1 MSRTSKKDK
10 TGCWLQPRRI
20 SSFEHQESANDL
32 ADRLGQGIAIKG
44 QHTDCGQYSGRWWL
58 RECVFGR
65 ADRGFGLRHDVLPV
79 SRLASNSKSD
89 LTITRHGSRRSR
101 RRTLVRCL
109 SPSPSKQEKNISFKV
124 APPGPPHRKPHARK
138 TLLRSLFPQLRQRA
152 RQHLFSLRHETLPS
166 LRHSAQA
173 RIWRYIVRRQQLAA
187 ARQNSSSRTKKL
199 DSSSSRI
206 LALLRKT
213 YGRVLAGGPRKKH
226 ALPRPTQPPN
236 DNSMSTLGAGRFYTA
251 NPYDEDAGGEGGLRA
266 DGSREPGARRRKL
279 AGYLKAANE
288 LRQAYQSTYTNGW
301 RGGDKGDW
309 MDADDTPGAFP
320 DATIVRSGEE
330 EMVLFPSYARTH
342 VRRKRAPPPDTSG
355 NDAEYWKQEFER
367 HEDDNAI
374 VDVDVRGWI
383 YYPHKGQMNR
393 KHRLFVGVARQLVGL
408 PNAPGK
414 SSKPNSRSPSPH
426 ASERASLQDRNDKR
440 EEEFV
445 EQEALD
451 IVKKGEKEASY
462 AGRGSYSEN
471 PSRTSDMD
479 SLYSVRSREPSPIRR
494 RTNDTWMDEEPVI
507 TSLQKRDSW
516 KEPQKMNA
524 AELAMAN
531 THLMSR
537 LKPFLAMPL
546 ASTPISIFFYNDK
559 ISRQRTI
566 YTDAAGHFTTRAAL
580 DFVPTHIRIMVSE
593 SLSTTAEIHVTEPKG
608 ISVISDIDD
617 TIKHSAISAGAR
629 EIFRNA
635 FIRELGDLTIEG
647 VKEWYGALYEKGVKF
662 HYVSN
667 SPWQIYPVISQFFKM
682 AGLPPGSFHLKQY
695 SGMLQGIFEPV
706 AERKKAT
713 LERLARD
720 FPQRSF
726 ILVGDSGEADLEV
739 YTDFVLDN
747 PGRVLGVFIRDV
759 TTKPHKGFFDPS
771 ISPAGSK
778 TPKRRPK
785 MSRRSTRSSAASE
798 DDPDLRAAIQAS
810 LRDLEKSQSLE
821 RQAVWSPGH
830 SPGSSVGD
838 AVDMRPPLPRRPTDP
853 PAVEAHRMDPPIGN
867 LIEFSDDEDTVSSG
881 RTTPLSRTPTDLEP
895 IAEAPLHRRNAVRGR
910 TTPTIGHRL
919 APPPPKKPLKLRS
932 TSQDSTLQTSERR
945 PSTASSMGKSPPPIR
960 RPSTSVKTSNLP
972 RSRSPLAQSPQ
983 VPESPEEKK
992 QNTPPA
998 PPPRRTGTSTGT
1010 GDSGNTSYLAMATNK
1025 VSQAYNSLP
1034 QASAIWEGSGQKP
1047 SEARSASASS
1057 TLPGNPD
1064 GVKKAPP
1071 PPPPRR
1077 TTSPSPAD
1085 VGKEGIVRSP
1095 TFPTSAPNNV
1105 RFYDANSSQRPAT
1118 ANASSSSL
1126 NLKPPQV
1133 TSALPTSAPGSATPV
1148 GNKREELWR
1157 KRWTKA
1163 EQILNENGVLLR
1175 SWRVGDDV
1183 MDESMQLIDE
1193 ALRKQQLLER
1203 SDSKGNALKLHR
1215 ARAFR
1220 ED

>member
-1 MSRTSKKDK
+1 MFSTRVHRHVLRGRERGDRLLASAVSYLD
-10 TGCWLQPRRI
+10 L
-20 SSFEHQESANDL
+20 SSLSAHGNDW

-44 QHTDCGQYSGRWWL
+44 QHTDSGQCERIGVQVEMDRPCLRRNWL
-58 RECVFGR
+58 
-65 ADRGFGLRHDVLPV
+65 AMNV
-79 SRLASNSKSD
+79 SRYS
-89 LTITRHGSRRSR
+89 
-101 RRTLVRCL
+101 
-109 SPSPSKQEKNISFKV
+109 V
-124 APPGPPHRKPHARK
+124 APPGPHRKPHARN
-138 TLLRSLFPQLRQRA
+138 TSSLLRSLFPQLRQRA
-152 RQHLFSLRHETLPS
+152 RQHLFSIRHETLPS

-173 RIWRYIVRRQQLAA
+173 SIWRYIVRRQQLAA
-187 ARQNSSSRTKKL
+187 KRNSTRTTKL
-199 DSSSSRI
+199 DPSSSRI
-206 LALLRKT
+206 LALLRNT
-213 YGRVLAGGPRKKH
+213 YARVLAGAPPKKH
-226 ALPRPTQPPN
+226 APPRPTKPANN
-236 DNSMSTLGAGRFYTA
+236 DNSMSALGAGRFYTA
-251 NPYDEDAGGEGGLRA
+251 NPYDDDNGSEGGLRP
-266 DGSREPGARRRKL
+266 DGSREPGARRKKL

-288 LRQAYQSTYTNGW
+288 LRQAYQQTYTNGW
-301 RGGDKGDW
+301 RSGGDRGDW
-309 MDADDTPGAFP
+309 VESDDTPGAFP

-342 VRRKRAPPPDTSG
+342 VKRKRAPPPADAGG
-355 NDAEYWKQEFER
+355 NDAEYWRQEFER

-408 PNAPGK
+408 PAAPGK

-426 ASERASLQDRNDKR
+426 ASERVSLQDRNDKR

-445 EQEALD
+445 ENEALN
-451 IVKKGEKEASY
+451 ILRKGEKEASI
-462 AGRGSYSEN
+462 AGRGNYSEN
-471 PSRTSDMD
+471 PSRSSDVD
-479 SLYSVRSREPSPIRR
+479 SLYSIRSREPSPNRR
-494 RTNDTWMDEEPVI
+494 RTNDTMDEEPIV
-507 TSLQKRDSW
+507 TALQKRDSW

-531 THLMSR
+531 SHLMSR

-546 ASTPISIFFYNDK
+546 ANTPISIFFYNDK

-593 SLSTTAEIHVTEPKG
+593 NLSTTAEVLVTEPRG
-608 ISVISDIDD
+608 ISLISDIDD

-647 VKEWYGALYEKGVKF
+647 VREWYGALYEKGVKF

-747 PGRVLGVFIRDV
+747 PGRVLAVFIRDV
-759 TTKPHKGFFDPS
+759 TTKPQKGFFDPS
-771 ISPAGSK
+771 VSPLGGSGSK
-778 TPKRRPK
+778 TPKRRPR

-798 DDPDLRAAIQAS
+798 DDPELRAAIAAS
-810 LRDLEKSQSLE
+810 LRDLEESQC
-821 RQAVWSPGH
+821 RDKPTMWSPGH

-838 AVDMRPPLPRRPTDP
+838 RADTRPPLPRRPTDP
-853 PAVEAHRMDPPIGN
+853 PAVEAHRMESPIGN
-867 LIEFSDDEDTVSSG
+867 LIEFSDDEDT
-881 RTTPLSRTPTDLEP
+881 
-895 IAEAPLHRRNAVRGR
+895 
-910 TTPTIGHRL
+910 
-919 APPPPKKPLKLRS
+919 PLKLRS
-932 TSQDSTLQTSERR
+932 TSQDSSLNSERR
-945 PSTASSMGKSPPPIR
+945 PSTASSVVKTTNLPKSRKSPDG
-960 RPSTSVKTSNLP
+960 KTQKT
-972 RSRSPLAQSPQ
+972 R
-983 VPESPEEKK
+983 
-992 QNTPPA
+992 PA
-998 PPPRRTGTSTGT
+998 PPPRRTCT
-1010 GDSGNTSYLAMATNK
+1010 GDVCNNTSYMAMATNK

-1034 QASAIWEGSGQKP
+1034 QASAIWEGSGQNP
-1047 SEARSASASS
+1047 SEARSASTSS

-1071 PPPPRR
+1071 PPPPPPRR

-1085 VGKEGIVRSP
+1085 IGKEGISRTP
-1095 TFPTSAPNNV
+1095 TFPTSAPNNA
-1105 RFYDANSSQRPAT
+1105 RFHNANGSAGQRPAT

-1126 NLKPPQV
+1126 NLKPPQS
-1133 TSALPTSAPGSATPV
+1133 TSSFPTSAPGSATPANGGGS

-1157 KRWTKA
+1157 KRWAKA
-1163 EQILNENGVLLR
+1163 EQTLSENGVLLR
-1175 SWRVGDDV
+1175 SWRVGADV
-1183 MDESMQLIDE
+1183 MDESMQLVEE

-1203 SDSKGNALKLHR
+1203 SDSKGNALKLNR

>member
-1 MSRTSKKDK
+1 MS
-10 TGCWLQPRRI
+10 
-20 SSFEHQESANDL
+20 A
-32 ADRLGQGIAIKG
+32 
-44 QHTDCGQYSGRWWL
+44 
-58 RECVFGR
+58 
-65 ADRGFGLRHDVLPV
+65 
-79 SRLASNSKSD
+79 
-89 LTITRHGSRRSR
+89 
-101 RRTLVRCL
+101 
-109 SPSPSKQEKNISFKV
+109 
-124 APPGPPHRKPHARK
+124 
-138 TLLRSLFPQLRQRA
+138 
-152 RQHLFSLRHETLPS
+152 
-166 LRHSAQA
+166 
-173 RIWRYIVRRQQLAA
+173 
-187 ARQNSSSRTKKL
+187 
-199 DSSSSRI
+199 
-206 LALLRKT
+206 
-213 YGRVLAGGPRKKH
+213 
-226 ALPRPTQPPN
+226 
-236 DNSMSTLGAGRFYTA
+236 LGAGRFYTA
-251 NPYDEDAGGEGGLRA
+251 NPYDDDNGSEGGLRP
-266 DGSREPGARRRKL
+266 DGSREPGARRKKL

-288 LRQAYQSTYTNGW
+288 LRQAYQQTYTNGW
-301 RGGDKGDW
+301 RSGGDRGDW
-309 MDADDTPGAFP
+309 VESDDTPGAFP

-342 VRRKRAPPPDTSG
+342 VKRKRAPPPADAGG
-355 NDAEYWKQEFER
+355 NDAEYWRQEFER

-408 PNAPGK
+408 PAAPGK

-426 ASERASLQDRNDKR
+426 ASERVSLQDRNDKR

-445 EQEALD
+445 ENEALN
-451 IVKKGEKEASY
+451 ILRKGEKEASI
-462 AGRGSYSEN
+462 AGRGNYSEN
-471 PSRTSDMD
+471 PSRSSDVD
-479 SLYSVRSREPSPIRR
+479 SLYSIRSREPSPNRR
-494 RTNDTWMDEEPVI
+494 RTNDTMDEEPIV
-507 TSLQKRDSW
+507 TALQKRDSW

-531 THLMSR
+531 SHLMSR

-546 ASTPISIFFYNDK
+546 ANTPISIFFYNDK

-593 SLSTTAEIHVTEPKG
+593 NLSTTAEVLVTEPRG
-608 ISVISDIDD
+608 ISLISDIDD

-647 VKEWYGALYEKGVKF
+647 VREWYGALYEKGVKF

-747 PGRVLGVFIRDV
+747 PGRVLAVFIRDV
-759 TTKPHKGFFDPS
+759 TTKPQKGFFDPS
-771 ISPAGSK
+771 VSPLGGSGSK
-778 TPKRRPK
+778 TPKRRP
-785 MSRRSTRSSAASE
+785 
-798 DDPDLRAAIQAS
+798 
-810 LRDLEKSQSLE
+810 
-821 RQAVWSPGH
+821 
-830 SPGSSVGD
+830 
-838 AVDMRPPLPRRPTDP
+838 
-853 PAVEAHRMDPPIGN
+853 RMN
-867 LIEFSDDEDTVSSG
+867 TVSSSG
-881 RTTPLSRTPTDLEP
+881 RTTPLSKTPTDLET

-919 APPPPKKPLKLRS
+919 APPVPPKKPLKLRS
-932 TSQDSTLQTSERR
+932 TSQDSSLNSERR
-945 PSTASSMGKSPPPIR
+945 PSTASSVGKSPPPIR
-960 RPSTSVKTSNLP
+960 RPSTSVKTTNLP
-972 RSRSPLAQSPQ
+972 KSRSPLAQSPQ
-983 VPESPEEKK
+983 VPESPDGKTQK
-992 QNTPPA
+992 TRPA
-998 PPPRRTGTSTGT
+998 PPPRRTCT
-1010 GDSGNTSYLAMATNK
+1010 GDVCNNTSYMAMATNK

-1034 QASAIWEGSGQKP
+1034 QASAIWEGSGQNP
-1047 SEARSASASS
+1047 SEARSASTSS

-1071 PPPPRR
+1071 PPPPPPRR

-1085 VGKEGIVRSP
+1085 IGKEGISRTP
-1095 TFPTSAPNNV
+1095 T
-1105 RFYDANSSQRPAT
+1105 PAT

-1126 NLKPPQV
+1126 NLKPPQS
-1133 TSALPTSAPGSATPV
+1133 TSSFPTSAPGSATPANGGGS

-1157 KRWTKA
+1157 KRWAKA
-1163 EQILNENGVLLR
+1163 EQTLSENGVLLR
-1175 SWRVGDDV
+1175 SWRVGADV
-1183 MDESMQLIDE
+1183 MDESMQLVEE

-1203 SDSKGNALKLHR
+1203 SDSKGNALKLNR

>member
-1 MSRTSKKDK
+1 MDRP
-10 TGCWLQPRRI
+10 CLRRNWL
-20 SSFEHQESANDL
+20 AMN
-32 ADRLGQGIAIKG
+32 
-44 QHTDCGQYSGRWWL
+44 
-58 RECVFGR
+58 
-65 ADRGFGLRHDVLPV
+65 V
-79 SRLASNSKSD
+79 SRYS
-89 LTITRHGSRRSR
+89 
-101 RRTLVRCL
+101 
-109 SPSPSKQEKNISFKV
+109 V
-124 APPGPPHRKPHARK
+124 APPGPHRKPHARN
-138 TLLRSLFPQLRQRA
+138 TSSLLRSLFPQLRQRA
-152 RQHLFSLRHETLPS
+152 RQHLFSIRHETLPS

-173 RIWRYIVRRQQLAA
+173 SIWRYIVRRQQLAA
-187 ARQNSSSRTKKL
+187 KRNSTRTTKL
-199 DSSSSRI
+199 DPSSSRI
-206 LALLRKT
+206 LALLRNT
-213 YGRVLAGGPRKKH
+213 YARVLAGAPPKKH
-226 ALPRPTQPPN
+226 APPRPTKPANN
-236 DNSMSTLGAGRFYTA
+236 DNSMSALGAGRFYTA
-251 NPYDEDAGGEGGLRA
+251 NPYDDDNGSEGGLRP
-266 DGSREPGARRRKL
+266 DGSREPGARRKKL

-288 LRQAYQSTYTNGW
+288 LRQAYQQTYTNG
-301 RGGDKGDW
+301 GDW
-309 MDADDTPGAFP
+309 VESDDTPGAFP

-342 VRRKRAPPPDTSG
+342 VKRKVSG
-355 NDAEYWKQEFER
+355 NDAEYWRQEFER

-408 PNAPGK
+408 PAAPGK

-426 ASERASLQDRNDKR
+426 ASERVSLQDRNDKR

-445 EQEALD
+445 ENEALN
-451 IVKKGEKEASY
+451 ILRKGEKEASI
-462 AGRGSYSEN
+462 AGRGNYSEN
-471 PSRTSDMD
+471 PSRSSDVD
-479 SLYSVRSREPSPIRR
+479 SLYSIRSREPSPNRR
-494 RTNDTWMDEEPVI
+494 RTNDTMDEEPIV
-507 TSLQKRDSW
+507 TALQKRDSW

-531 THLMSR
+531 SHLMSR

-546 ASTPISIFFYNDK
+546 ANTPISIFFYNDK

-593 SLSTTAEIHVTEPKG
+593 NLSTTAEVLVTEPRG
-608 ISVISDIDD
+608 ISLISDIDD

-647 VKEWYGALYEKGVKF
+647 VREWYGALYEKGVKF

-747 PGRVLGVFIRDV
+747 PGRVLAVFIRDV
-759 TTKPHKGFFDPS
+759 TTKPQKGFFDPS
-771 ISPAGSK
+771 VSPLGGSGSK
-778 TPKRRPK
+778 TPKRRPR

-798 DDPDLRAAIQAS
+798 DDPELRAAIAAS
-810 LRDLEKSQSLE
+810 LRDLEESQC
-821 RQAVWSPGH
+821 RDKPTMWSPGH

-838 AVDMRPPLPRRPTDP
+838 RADTRPPLPRRPTDP
-853 PAVEAHRMDPPIGN
+853 PAVEAHRMESPIGN
-867 LIEFSDDEDTVSSG
+867 LIEFSDDEDT
-881 RTTPLSRTPTDLEP
+881 
-895 IAEAPLHRRNAVRGR
+895 
-910 TTPTIGHRL
+910 
-919 APPPPKKPLKLRS
+919 PLKLRS
-932 TSQDSTLQTSERR
+932 TSQDSSLNSERR
-945 PSTASSMGKSPPPIR
+945 PSTASSV
-960 RPSTSVKTSNLP
+960 VKTTNLP
-972 RSRSPLAQSPQ
+972 
-983 VPESPEEKK
+983 K
-992 QNTPPA
+992 
-998 PPPRRTGTSTGT
+998 RTCT
-1010 GDSGNTSYLAMATNK
+1010 GDVL
-1025 VSQAYNSLP
+1025 SQAYNSLP
-1034 QASAIWEGSGQKP
+1034 QASAIWE
-1047 SEARSASASS
+1047 ARSASTSS

-1071 PPPPRR
+1071 PPPPPPRR

-1085 VGKEGIVRSP
+1085 IGKEGISRTP
-1095 TFPTSAPNNV
+1095 TFPTSAPNNA
-1105 RFYDANSSQRPAT
+1105 RFHNANGSAGQRPAT

-1126 NLKPPQV
+1126 NLKPPQS
-1133 TSALPTSAPGSATPV
+1133 TSSFPTSAPGSATPANGGGS

-1157 KRWTKA
+1157 KRWAKA
-1163 EQILNENGVLLR
+1163 EQTLSENGVLLR
-1175 SWRVGDDV
+1175 SWRVGADV
-1183 MDESMQLIDE
+1183 MDESMQLVEE

-1203 SDSKGNALKLHR
+1203 SDSKGNALKLNR

>member
-1 MSRTSKKDK
+1 
-10 TGCWLQPRRI
+10 
-20 SSFEHQESANDL
+20 
-32 ADRLGQGIAIKG
+32 
-44 QHTDCGQYSGRWWL
+44 
-58 RECVFGR
+58 
-65 ADRGFGLRHDVLPV
+65 
-79 SRLASNSKSD
+79 
-89 LTITRHGSRRSR
+89 
-101 RRTLVRCL
+101 
-109 SPSPSKQEKNISFKV
+109 
-124 APPGPPHRKPHARK
+124 
-138 TLLRSLFPQLRQRA
+138 
-152 RQHLFSLRHETLPS
+152 
-166 LRHSAQA
+166 
-173 RIWRYIVRRQQLAA
+173 
-187 ARQNSSSRTKKL
+187 
-199 DSSSSRI
+199 
-206 LALLRKT
+206 
-213 YGRVLAGGPRKKH
+213 
-226 ALPRPTQPPN
+226 
-236 DNSMSTLGAGRFYTA
+236 MSTLGAGRFYTA
-251 NPYDEDAGGEGGLRA
+251 TPYDDDNGGEGGLRP

-288 LRQAYQSTYTNGW
+288 LRQAYQQTYTNGW
-301 RGGDKGDW
+301 RSGGDRGDW
-309 MDADDTPGAFP
+309 VESDDTPGAFP

-342 VRRKRAPPPDTSG
+342 VKRKRAPPPADMSG

-383 YYPHKGQMNR
+383 YYPHKGQMTR

-408 PNAPGK
+408 PAAPGK

-426 ASERASLQDRNDKR
+426 ASERVSLQDRNDKR

-445 EQEALD
+445 ENEALN
-451 IVKKGEKEASY
+451 IQKKGEKEASI
-462 AGRGSYSEN
+462 AGRGNYSED
-471 PSRTSDMD
+471 PSKPFDVD
-479 SLYSVRSREPSPIRR
+479 SLYSTRSREQSPIRR
-494 RTNDTWMDEEPVI
+494 RTNDTMDEEPMI
-507 TSLQKRDSW
+507 TALQKRDSW

-524 AELAMAN
+524 AELAIAN
-531 THLMSR
+531 SHLMSR

-546 ASTPISIFFYNDK
+546 ANTPISIFFYNDK

-580 DFVPTHIRIMVSE
+580 DFIPTHIRIMVSE
-593 SLSTTAEIHVTEPKG
+593 NLSATAEVHVTEPKG
-608 ISVISDIDD
+608 ISLISDIDD

-647 VKEWYGALYEKGVKF
+647 VREWYGGLYEKGVKF

-667 SPWQIYPVISQFFKM
+667 SPWQIYPLISQFFKM
-682 AGLPPGSFHLKQY
+682 SGLPPGSFHLKQY

-739 YTDFVLDN
+739 YTDFVLEN

-771 ISPAGSK
+771 VSPVGGSGTR
-778 TPKRRPK
+778 TPKRRPM

-798 DDPDLRAAIQAS
+798 DDPELRAAIANS
-810 LRDLEKSQSLE
+810 LRDLEESKP
-821 RQAVWSPGH
+821 AIWSPGH

-838 AVDMRPPLPRRPTDP
+838 LTDTRPPLPRRPTDP
-853 PAVEAHRMDPPIGN
+853 PAVEAHRMESPIGN
-867 LIEFSDDEDTVSSG
+867 LIEFSDDEDTISSSG
-881 RTTPLSRTPTDLEP
+881 RTTPLSRTPTDLET

-919 APPPPKKPLKLRS
+919 APPVPPTKPLKLRS
-932 TSQDSTLQTSERR
+932 TSQDSASNNDGRR
-945 PSTASSMGKSPPPIR
+945 PSTASSTGKAPPPIR
-960 RPSTSVKTSNLP
+960 RPSTSVKTTNLP
-972 RSRSPLAQSPQ
+972 KARSPLAQSPQ
-983 VPESPEEKK
+983 VPESPDEKIQK
-992 QNTPPA
+992 TPPA
-998 PPPRRTGTSTGT
+998 PPPRRTGT
-1010 GDSGNTSYLAMATNK
+1010 GDSSGNTSYMAMATNK
-1025 VSQAYNSLP
+1025 VTQAYNSLP
-1034 QASAIWEGSGQKP
+1034 QASAIWEGSAQKP
-1047 SEARSASASS
+1047 NEARSVSTSS

-1064 GVKKAPP
+1064 GVKKVPP

-1085 VGKEGIVRSP
+1085 VGKEGISRAP
-1095 TFPTSAPNNV
+1095 TMPTSNSV
-1105 RFYDANSSQRPAT
+1105 RFYNPNDSPTQRPST
-1118 ANASSSSL
+1118 ANASSSSV
-1126 NLKPPQV
+1126 NLKPPQS
-1133 TSALPTSAPGSATPV
+1133 TSSLPTSAPGSATPLNGGGGGS

-1157 KRWTKA
+1157 KRWAKA
-1163 EQILNENGVLLR
+1163 EQILSENGVLLR
-1175 SWRVGDDV
+1175 SWRVGADA
-1183 MDESMQLIDE
+1183 MDESKQLVEE
-1193 ALRKQQLLER
+1193 ALRKQQILER
-1203 SDSKGNALKLHR
+1203 CDSKGNALKFNR

>member
-44 QHTDCGQYSGRWWL
+44 QHTDC
-58 RECVFGR
+58 
-65 ADRGFGLRHDVLPV
+65 
-79 SRLASNSKSD
+79 
-89 LTITRHGSRRSR
+89 
-101 RRTLVRCL
+101 
-109 SPSPSKQEKNISFKV
+109 
-124 APPGPPHRKPHARK
+124 PPHRKPHARK

-342 VRRKRAPPPDTSG
+342 VKRKVKQRAPPPDTSG

-408 PNAPGK
+408 PTAPGK

-494 RTNDTWMDEEPVI
+494 RTNDTWMEEEPVI

-531 THLMSR
+531 SHLMSR

-895 IAEAPLHRRNAVRGR
+895 IAEAPLHRRNA
-910 TTPTIGHRL
+910 
-919 APPPPKKPLKLRS
+919 
-932 TSQDSTLQTSERR
+932 DSTLQTSDRR

-1047 SEARSASASS
+1047 SEARSASTSS

-1085 VGKEGIVRSP
+1085 VGKESIVRSP

-1118 ANASSSSL
+1118 ANASI
-1126 NLKPPQV
+1126 

-1157 KRWTKA
+1157 KRWAKA

-1175 SWRVGDDV
+1175 SWR
-1183 MDESMQLIDE
+1183 LIDE

>member
-1 MSRTSKKDK
+1 
-10 TGCWLQPRRI
+10 
-20 SSFEHQESANDL
+20 
-32 ADRLGQGIAIKG
+32 
-44 QHTDCGQYSGRWWL
+44 
-58 RECVFGR
+58 
-65 ADRGFGLRHDVLPV
+65 
-79 SRLASNSKSD
+79 
-89 LTITRHGSRRSR
+89 
-101 RRTLVRCL
+101 
-109 SPSPSKQEKNISFKV
+109 
-124 APPGPPHRKPHARK
+124 RKPHARN
-138 TLLRSLFPQLRQRA
+138 TSSLLRSLFPQLRQRA
-152 RQHLFSLRHETLPS
+152 RQQLFSIRHETLPS

-173 RIWRYIVRRQQLAA
+173 SIWRYIVRRQQLAA
-187 ARQNSSSRTKKL
+187 KRNSTRTTKL
-199 DSSSSRI
+199 DPSSSRI
-206 LALLRKT
+206 LALLRNT
-213 YGRVLAGGPRKKH
+213 YARVLAGAPPKKH
-226 ALPRPTQPPN
+226 AHPRPTKPAN
-236 DNSMSTLGAGRFYTA
+236 KDKSMSALGAGRFYTA
-251 NPYDEDAGGEGGLRA
+251 NSYDDDNGSEGGLRP
-266 DGSREPGARRRKL
+266 DGSREPGARRKKL

-288 LRQAYQSTYTNGW
+288 LRQAYQQTYTNGW
-301 RGGDKGDW
+301 RSGGDRGDW
-309 MDADDTPGAFP
+309 VESDDTPGAFP
-320 DATIVRSGEE
+320 DATIVRSGDE

-342 VRRKRAPPPDTSG
+342 VKRKQRAPPPADACG
-355 NDAEYWKQEFER
+355 NDAEYWRQEFER

-408 PNAPGK
+408 PAAPGK

-426 ASERASLQDRNDKR
+426 ASERVSLQDRNDKR

-445 EQEALD
+445 ENEALN
-451 IVKKGEKEASY
+451 ILKKGEKEASI
-462 AGRGSYSEN
+462 AGRGNYSEN
-471 PSRTSDMD
+471 PSRSSDVD
-479 SLYSVRSREPSPIRR
+479 SLYSIRSREPSPNRR
-494 RTNDTWMDEEPVI
+494 RSNDTMDEEPIV
-507 TSLQKRDSW
+507 TALQKRDSW

-531 THLMSR
+531 SHLMSR

-546 ASTPISIFFYNDK
+546 ANTPISIFFYNDK

-580 DFVPTHIRIMVSE
+580 NFVPTHIRIMVSE
-593 SLSTTAEIHVTEPKG
+593 NLSTTAEVLVTEPRG
-608 ISVISDIDD
+608 ISLISDIDD

-647 VKEWYGALYEKGVKF
+647 VREWYGALYEKGVKF

-747 PGRVLGVFIRDV
+747 PGRVLAVFIRDV
-759 TTKPHKGFFDPS
+759 TTKPQKGFFDPS
-771 ISPAGSK
+771 VSPLGGSGSK
-778 TPKRRPK
+778 TPKRRPR

-798 DDPDLRAAIQAS
+798 DDPELRAAIAAS
-810 LRDLEKSQSLE
+810 LRDLEESQC
-821 RQAVWSPGH
+821 RDKPTMWSPGH

-838 AVDMRPPLPRRPTDP
+838 RADTRPPLPRRPTDP
-853 PAVEAHRMDPPIGN
+853 TAVEAHGMESPIGN
-867 LIEFSDDEDTVSSG
+867 LIEFSDDEDTISSSG
-881 RTTPLSRTPTDLEP
+881 RTTPLSKTPTDLET

-910 TTPTIGHRL
+910 TTPTIGHRF
-919 APPPPKKPLKLRS
+919 APPVPPKKPLKLRS
-932 TSQDSTLQTSERR
+932 TSQDSSLNSERR
-945 PSTASSMGKSPPPIR
+945 PSTASSVGKSPPPIR
-960 RPSTSVKTSNLP
+960 RPSTSVKTTNLP
-972 RSRSPLAQSPQ
+972 KSRSPLAQSPQ
-983 VPESPEEKK
+983 VPESPDEKTQK
-992 QNTPPA
+992 TPPA
-998 PPPRRTGTSTGT
+998 PPPRRTCT
-1010 GDSGNTSYLAMATNK
+1010 GDVCNNTSSMAMAANK

-1034 QASAIWEGSGQKP
+1034 QASAIWEGSGQNP
-1047 SEARSASASS
+1047 SEARSASTSS

-1071 PPPPRR
+1071 PPPRR

-1085 VGKEGIVRSP
+1085 IGKEGISRTP
-1095 TFPTSAPNNV
+1095 TFPTSAPNNA
-1105 RFYDANSSQRPAT
+1105 RFHNANGSAGQRPAT

-1126 NLKPPQV
+1126 NLKPPQS
-1133 TSALPTSAPGSATPV
+1133 TSSFPTSAPGSATPV
-1148 GNKREELWR
+1148 NGGGSGNKREELWR
-1157 KRWTKA
+1157 KRWAKA
-1163 EQILNENGVLLR
+1163 EQTLSDNGVLLR
-1175 SWRVGDDV
+1175 SWRVGADV
-1183 MDESMQLIDE
+1183 MDESMQLVEE

-1203 SDSKGNALKLHR
+1203 SDSKGNALKLNR